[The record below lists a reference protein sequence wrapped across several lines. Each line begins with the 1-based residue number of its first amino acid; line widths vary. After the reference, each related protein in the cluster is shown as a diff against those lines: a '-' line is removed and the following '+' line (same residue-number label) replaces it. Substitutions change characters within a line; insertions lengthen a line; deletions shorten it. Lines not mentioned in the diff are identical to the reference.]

1 MFERLD
7 EKAAGA
13 AGRVED
19 HFAKSGIHHFNDKAD
34 DCARRVELAGVSG
47 SVAHLLEHRLVK
59 MAERVNLFAT
69 GEMNVADF
77 VDHVAQQI
85 TVDHPVD
92 RAFEHRGDNIAPVT
106 AVGAL
111 QAAKI
116 GEQAGAFLAVRSDCF
131 FIVHEGYPLIA
142 CDSVVFCGPVAP
154 AVRCFQCRMEALAAH
169 LRFLLGHL
177 FHVVEELEEHDPGEH
192 RQAIEIAVEPFVL
205 AHDVAT
211 GFNDRG

>member
-13 AGRVED
+13 ASRVED
-19 HFAKSGIHHFNDKAD
+19 HFAESGIHHFNDKAD
-34 DCARRVELAGVSG
+34 NGARRIELAGIAG
-47 SVAHLLEHRLVK
+47 GVAHFLQHGLVK
-59 MAERVNLFAT
+59 MAESMYLFAT
-69 GEMNVADF
+69 GEVDVADF

-116 GEQAGAFLAVRSDCF
+116 GEQAGAFLAVKSDCF
-131 FIVHEGYPLIA
+131 FIVHKGYQFIA
-142 CDSVVFCGPVAP
+142 CDSVGFRRPVTP
-154 AVRCFQCRMEALAAH
+154 AIWRFERRTKALAAH
-169 LRFLLGHL
+169 LRFLLGDL
-177 FHVVEELEEHDPGEH
+177 LHVVEELEEHNPGEH
-192 RQAIEIAVEPFVL
+192 R
-205 AHDVAT
+205 
-211 GFNDRG
+211 